1 MSQLLLVCGLILS
14 WLLAIWHQLR
24 KPPHLPRMASYT
36 FSARAPIRHGKT
48 TYLEFTAPSPP
59 HTCEAVR
66 PTILQA
72 LDTYNVVEARTD
84 ASNHNGG
91 HAGDADQDAHPR
103 ERKLPVTVLKTE
115 QAPRPSSRSSVLR
128 IVPILRTRTQN
139 EPPATPV
146 ASRITRS
153 VSKLSL
159 KNVSLDSQL
168 EPEPEVDLPF
178 IKRETKPHTAFFSSS
193 GPRLLSSPPVLR
205 NQDDVKMGDVFCH
218 KTADSIQLWLRSYEG
233 GNCVWRKVDI
243 GYERNDGRRLSITK
257 KLQNPSWVGTEW
269 CGKRISAHDISKS
282 VRFEPGDVSFSE
294 NAPQRAN
301 PHGRKPQPR
310 NLVGRRKL
318 LSLSNILVILPVC
331 TLAVA
336 LVYKNVP
343 LPPLSNLWDGFVSVS
358 QQIFVAGPNTSD
370 APTPPTHACSSPTF
384 AFRTDETLVV
394 AARWGPALRLD
405 YALSAN
411 GGKIVLPLTSSE
423 RPRRRSLPA
432 TPGPEV
438 VINEDSSI
446 GSCWTV
452 GVSGQ
457 VGIST
462 SAVIYPTHVTVEHIP
477 RQIAMD
483 IGRAPRRLILWG
495 VVDGLSNVHKHRL
508 LMGNHKTDLLS
519 NSPLR
524 SYHAPP
530 LTDNHAFVA
539 LAEAEYDISDSSPV
553 QTFAV
558 DHRVV
563 ESRMDFGIF
572 VLEIVDN
579 WGGSDTC
586 LYRVQIHGEAAPVDI
601 RRE

>member
-48 TYLEFTAPSPP
+48 TYLEFTTPSPP

-72 LDTYNVVEARTD
+72 LDTYNVVEARTEYVHLRTLD
-84 ASNHNGG
+84 DRLTKSNSASNHNGG

-128 IVPILRTRTQN
+128 IVPILRMRTQN

-168 EPEPEVDLPF
+168 EPEPEVDVRVFYVNGSRTVIKRKPQLPF

-269 CGKRISAHDISKS
+269 CGKHISA
-282 VRFEPGDVSFSE
+282 RMCTFSL
-294 NAPQRAN
+294 Q
-301 PHGRKPQPR
+301 PHR
-310 NLVGRRKL
+310 
-318 LSLSNILVILPVC
+318 SN
-331 TLAVA
+331 
-336 LVYKNVP
+336 
-343 LPPLSNLWDGFVSVS
+343 
-358 QQIFVAGPNTSD
+358 
-370 APTPPTHACSSPTF
+370 
-384 AFRTDETLVV
+384 
-394 AARWGPALRLD
+394 
-405 YALSAN
+405 
-411 GGKIVLPLTSSE
+411 
-423 RPRRRSLPA
+423 
-432 TPGPEV
+432 
-438 VINEDSSI
+438 
-446 GSCWTV
+446 
-452 GVSGQ
+452 
-457 VGIST
+457 
-462 SAVIYPTHVTVEHIP
+462 
-477 RQIAMD
+477 
-483 IGRAPRRLILWG
+483 
-495 VVDGLSNVHKHRL
+495 
-508 LMGNHKTDLLS
+508 
-519 NSPLR
+519 
-524 SYHAPP
+524 
-530 LTDNHAFVA
+530 
-539 LAEAEYDISDSSPV
+539 
-553 QTFAV
+553 
-558 DHRVV
+558 
-563 ESRMDFGIF
+563 
-572 VLEIVDN
+572 
-579 WGGSDTC
+579 
-586 LYRVQIHGEAAPVDI
+586 
-601 RRE
+601 